1 MLILEILLGCALI
14 GWLGL
19 AVLSFWSMSGATLLR
34 PGQVGEPLPRAP
46 RVSIIVPARNE
57 ESLVGAALES
67 FLKLD
72 YPDYEVILVD
82 DDSTDRTGAIA
93 DEWARRP
100 ESAGKLKV
108 IHNHEL
114 PPGWR
119 GKVHALYLAEQAASG
134 EWLLAMD
141 SDVIFH
147 PDILRLAMARAWKES
162 AALVSLFPELEFGT
176 MAERIVLPGFVFL
189 LAMVFPLRLINNPK
203 SSRALAAGAFI
214 LMRRADFQALG
225 GYEKLRGVVIEDL
238 RTAEMFK
245 RDGRRLHAT
254 LTRGLFRTRMY
265 QGWREIWEGL
275 GRSAFEGTGFSLVKV
290 LAAVLVGNTL
300 AVLPWVAAGVLAIRD
315 VGFGLALRDDVPLL
329 LALTICVLTT
339 LVYLPYLIFL
349 RISPLFV
356 FTMPAASLFYSGV
369 AIHSAWISVVGHG
382 VRWKDRRYRPPA

>member
-1 MLILEILLGCALI
+1 MQ
-14 GWLGL
+14 
-19 AVLSFWSMSGATLLR
+19 
-34 PGQVGEPLPRAP
+34 PGQVGEPLSRAP
-46 RVSIIVPARNE
+46 KVSIIVPARDE
-57 ESLVGAALES
+57 ESVVGTALES
-67 FLKLD
+67 FLKLE

-82 DDSTDRTGAIA
+82 DDSTDRTGEIA

-100 ESAGKLKV
+100 ESGGKLKV

-119 GKVHALYLAEQAASG
+119 GKVHALHRAAQAASG
-134 EWLLAMD
+134 EWLLATD
-141 SDVIFH
+141 ADVVFH
-147 PDILRLAMARAWKES
+147 PAILRLAMARAMQED

-225 GYEKLRGVVIEDL
+225 GYEALRGTVIEDV

-245 RDGRRLHAT
+245 QGGRRICAS

-265 QGWREIWEGL
+265 HGWREIWEGL
-275 GRSAFEGTGFSLVKV
+275 SRSAFEGTGFSLVRV
-290 LAAVLVGNTL
+290 LAAVFVGNTL
-300 AVLPWVAAGVLAIRD
+300 AVLPWAAGAVLTARD
-315 VGFGLALRDDVPLL
+315 LGFGLALKDDVPLL
-329 LALTICVLTT
+329 LALTVCVPAT

-356 FTMPAASLFYSGV
+356 FTLPAAALFYSGV
-369 AIHSAWISVVGHG
+369 AIHSAWMSVVGHG
-382 VRWKDRRYRPPA
+382 VPWKGRRYRPPA